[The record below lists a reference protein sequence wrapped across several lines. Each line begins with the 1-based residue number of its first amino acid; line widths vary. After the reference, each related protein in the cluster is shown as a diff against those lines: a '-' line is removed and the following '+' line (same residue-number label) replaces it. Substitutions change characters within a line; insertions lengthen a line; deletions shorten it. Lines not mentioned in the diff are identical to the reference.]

1 MTEPAQPNPDPNAD
15 VAPLREAAGNRRVVL
30 GHDWLTGMRGGERVF
45 EYYCRAF
52 PEAHVATLIHNRK
65 AISDV
70 INAHPIH
77 TSFLNAIPGVDR
89 HYRNLLPLM
98 PLAARRLKIPD
109 ADLLLTNSHCV
120 AKSFRKPAG
129 SKHLCVCFTP
139 MRYAWTFFEEYFG
152 DSRLKAAAAK
162 PLLAQLRRWDRRT
175 AEEVDLFV
183 AISKHVADRI
193 QRFYGRESEIVYPA
207 VDTTRCTPSPDGRCS
222 ADYDL
227 IVSALVPY
235 KRVDLAVELYSHK
248 GWPLKVVGAG
258 GMTDKL
264 KRMAGPTVQILG
276 SLSDDAIL
284 ELYRNCRLLVFP
296 GEEDYGIV
304 PLEAQACGRPVVAYA
319 KGGALETVVDG
330 RSGIFFEEQTL
341 DSLEAAVLKCA
352 DTEFSTDAIRANAV
366 MFGSEQFIQSLARC
380 VEKVLK

>member
-1 MTEPAQPNPDPNAD
+1 MTDSAHPSLGLNDD
-15 VAPLREAAGNRRVVL
+15 ILPLREAVGNRRVVL

-52 PEAHVATLIHNRK
+52 PDAPVVTLIHNRQ

-70 INAHPIH
+70 INAHPIQ
-77 TSFLNAIPGVDR
+77 TSFLNRIPGVDR

-98 PLAARRLKIPD
+98 PLAARRLKLPD
-109 ADLLLTNSHCV
+109 AALLLTNSHCV

-129 SKHLCVCFTP
+129 AKHLCVCFTP

-152 DSRLKAAAAK
+152 DSRLKAMAAK

-175 AEEVDLFV
+175 ADEVDLFI

-207 VDTTRCTPSPDGRCS
+207 VDTIRCTPSPDGRCS

-235 KRVDLAVELYSHK
+235 KRIDLAVELYSKK
-248 GWPLKVVGAG
+248 GWPLKVVGDG
-258 GMTDKL
+258 GMIEKL

-276 SLSDDAIL
+276 GLSDDEVR

-304 PLEAQACGRPVVAYA
+304 PLEAQACGRPVVAYG

-330 RSGIFFEEQTL
+330 LSGVFFEEQTL
-341 DSLEAAVLKCA
+341 ESLEAAVMKCA
-352 DTEFSTDAIRANAV
+352 ATEFSTDAIRANAV
-366 MFGSEQFIQSLARC
+366 KFGPEQFILGMAQSVA
-380 VEKVLK
+380 KVLK

>member
-1 MTEPAQPNPDPNAD
+1 MNETLKTDLNQNAD
-15 VAPLREAAGNRRVVL
+15 IIPLRKAAGDRRVAL

-45 EYYCRAF
+45 EYFCRAF
-52 PEAHVATLIHNRK
+52 PEAPVATLIYNR
-65 AISDV
+65 AAVSDI
-70 INAHPIH
+70 INAHPVH
-77 TSFLNAIPGVDR
+77 TSFLNTIPGVNR

-109 ADLLLTNSHCV
+109 ADLLLTSSHCV

-129 SKHLCVCFTP
+129 AKHLCVCFTP

-162 PLLAQLRRWDRRT
+162 PLLAHLRRWDRRT
-175 AEEVDLFV
+175 AEEVDRFV

-193 QRFYGRESEIVYPA
+193 QRFYGRKSEIVYPA

-235 KRVDLAVELYSHK
+235 KRVDLAVELYSRK
-248 GWPLKVVGAG
+248 GWPLKVVGTG
-258 GMTDKL
+258 GMSEKL
-264 KRMAGPTVQILG
+264 KRMAGPSVQILG
-276 SLSDDAIL
+276 RLSDEAVRAC
-284 ELYRNCRLLVFP
+284 YRNCRLLVFP

-330 RSGIFFEEQTL
+330 ISGVFFEEQTL
-341 DSLEAAVLKCA
+341 ESLEAAVLKCA
-352 DTEFSTDAIRANAV
+352 DTEFSTDAIRANASK
-366 MFGSEQFIQSLARC
+366 FGPEQFVQGMARC
-380 VEKVLK
+380 IKKVLE